1 MNATAIIRYIDD
13 GWIDWWVNT
22 CRCTNPYEWV
32 VILKDRWID
41 KLMMI
46 DEVINKVHV
55 RVNHNYN
62 IMQGINLRL
71 TMYKEHGMAKNSMW
85 SNSNCMVPTHYSKHD
100 LEILTMPLLNI
111 TVLNKNQRNC

>member
-1 MNATAIIRYIDD
+1 M
-13 GWIDWWVNT
+13 
-22 CRCTNPYEWV
+22 V
-32 VILKDRWID
+32 VPKDRWID

-71 TMYKEHGMAKNSMW
+71 TMYKENMIWQKIV
-85 SNSNCMVPTHYSKHD
+85 CD
-100 LEILTMPLLNI
+100 LIQIAWFPHTIVNMTL
-111 TVLNKNQRNC
+111 RY

>member
-1 MNATAIIRYIDD
+1 
-13 GWIDWWVNT
+13 
-22 CRCTNPYEWV
+22 
-32 VILKDRWID
+32 
-41 KLMMI
+41 MMI

-71 TMYKEHGMAKNSMW
+71 TMYKENMVWQKIVLCA
-85 SNSNCMVPTHYSKHD
+85 NSNCMVPTHYSKHD